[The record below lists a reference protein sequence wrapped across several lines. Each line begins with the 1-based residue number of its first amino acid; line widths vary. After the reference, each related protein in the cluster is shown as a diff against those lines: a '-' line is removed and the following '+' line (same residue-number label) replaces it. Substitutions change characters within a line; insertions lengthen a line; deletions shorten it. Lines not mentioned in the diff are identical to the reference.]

1 MTALSR
7 PSVTKRTVLLYPD
20 EDGYIIAEVPSLP
33 GCISQGET
41 RQDALSNIQE
51 AIELYIKTLI
61 EDGEP
66 VPEDH
71 YESVQVEV

>member
-1 MTALSR
+1 MTATSGQ
-7 PSVTKRTVLLYPD
+7 PFTKRTVLLYPD
-20 EDGYIIAEVPSLP
+20 EDSYIIAEVPSLP
-33 GCISQGET
+33 GCISQGQT
-41 RQDALSNIQE
+41 REEALANIQE